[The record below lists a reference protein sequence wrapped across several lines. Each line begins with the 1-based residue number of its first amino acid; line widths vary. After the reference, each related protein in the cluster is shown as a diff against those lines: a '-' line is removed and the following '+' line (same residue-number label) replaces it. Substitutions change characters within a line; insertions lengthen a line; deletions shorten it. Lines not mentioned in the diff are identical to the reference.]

1 MADGERAP
9 LEIAEERGDSLL
21 ARISNELVGAQK
33 EFFGKGPTKA
43 KSYVF
48 DDLLICVLRGGLTT
62 AEKSMLD
69 FDEADAVRDFRQV
82 FENRMTPRLT
92 RIVEELTGRRV
103 LTTQSQVMFDPDVV
117 IQVFVFDDTLAIKPS
132 DDGDGPL

>member
-9 LEIAEERGDSLL
+9 LETAEERGDSLL

-69 FDEADAVRDFRQV
+69 FDESDAVREFRQV
-82 FENRMTPRLT
+82 FENRMTPRLKG
-92 RIVEELTGRRV
+92 IVEELTGRRV

-117 IQVFVFDDTLAIKPS
+117 IQVFVFDDSLAIKGAE
-132 DDGDGPL
+132 DGVGPL